1 MDSGGGCANMA
12 TNTEETA
19 MSLSRRAALA
29 LPALALPGLAT
40 AQAWAPSRP
49 VRFVVPFAAGGAT
62 DIVARVLSEPMS
74 QRLGQPVAVENRTGA
89 GGNVGVENVVRSA
102 PDGHSLLMGTTG
114 TLTINP
120 HLFANM
126 GFNPLTDLTPIGLAF
141 ATDHVLIVH
150 PSVPAQTA
158 AEFLALVR
166 ARPGQL
172 SYGSGGNGTSTHTV
186 AELFKLV
193 ARIDIQHIPYRGSAP
208 ALNDTV
214 AGTVQVMLDQIASAL
229 PQIQAGRVRALAVT
243 GARRH
248 PALPQVP
255 TVGEIGLAEAE
266 ATSWGAVMGP
276 AAMPAPVT
284 DRLGAVLTEC
294 LALPAVR
301 DRLAQVGAD
310 VRSSTPAELA
320 AYMRAETEKWGRVVS
335 TARITAS

>member
-1 MDSGGGCANMA
+1 MRPVARPASHHA
-12 TNTEETA
+12 
-19 MSLSRRAALA
+19 SRRALLA
-29 LPALALPGLAT
+29 LPALLAPGLAA
-40 AQAWAPSRP
+40 AQAWAPARP
-49 VRFVVPFAAGGAT
+49 IRFVVPFAAGGAT
-62 DIVARVLSEPMS
+62 DIVARVLSEPMA

-102 PDGHSLLMGTTG
+102 PDGHTLLMGTTG

-126 GFNPLTDLTPIGLAF
+126 GFNPLTDLAPIGLAF
-141 ATDHVLIVH
+141 ATDHVLIVN
-150 PSVPAQTA
+150 PAVPAQNA
-158 AEFLALVR
+158 QEFLALAR

-193 ARIDIQHIPYRGSAP
+193 AQIDIQHIPYRGSAP

-214 AGTVQVMLDQIASAL
+214 SGTVQVMLDQIASAL

-248 PALPQVP
+248 AALPNVP
-255 TVGEIGLAEAE
+255 TVAEIGLAAAE
-266 ATSWGAVMGP
+266 ATSWGAVLAP
-276 AAMPAPVT
+276 AQTPAPVLE
-284 DRLGAVLTEC
+284 RLAAVLREC
-294 LALPAVR
+294 LDLPAVK